1 MLEMGDFFYF
11 QKNSG
16 RFACTKGNPKVRGLY
31 GKMTSQ
37 AKKFVVMMKLIIII
51 VNTKNIMFNSFLVSS
66 LGFFKHG
73 YPTQNMETGNSE
85 CRIVIWFSALVCAT

>member
-1 MLEMGDFFYF
+1 M
-11 QKNSG
+11 
-16 RFACTKGNPKVRGLY
+16 CTKGNPKVRGLY

-51 VNTKNIMFNSFLVSS
+51 VNTENIMFNSFLVSS

-85 CRIVIWFSALVCAT
+85 CRIVIWFSALVCVT